1 LVDRSIVP
9 GFLQSPTV
17 ARHADRAEVATM
29 SRLTGMTVEDALL
42 GDVGVFEDLGAFEGV
57 GVDVVLANGVAGKV
71 AVF

>member
-1 LVDRSIVP
+1 
-9 GFLQSPTV
+9 
-17 ARHADRAEVATM
+17 M

-42 GDVGVFEDLGAFEGV
+42 GDVAVFEGLGALEGV